1 MKIYDSR
8 QFKHGMK
15 VTCVVDGTEI
25 EDARLSKDYEG
36 AWHICQ
42 NEKRGITGGELF
54 GYKYSWKFGK
64 SWEEGEHGFSDMYAI
79 EPIYGIKEGDIVV
92 DKDGDQ
98 AKVFFC
104 NDYIFIKSYWSDFST
119 TQSTFYTYEEAIV
132 TGWKPK
138 DYKDNSD
145 KKDELVKKAKE
156 MEKKAKELRE
166 EAERL

>member
-1 MKIYDSR
+1 MKIHDSR
-8 QFKHGMK
+8 QFKHGMRIK
-15 VTCVVDGTEI
+15 CVIDGIEI
-25 EDARLSKDYEG
+25 EDARLSREYDETWYLY
-36 AWHICQ
+36 Q
-42 NEKRGITGGELF
+42 NENGGSEADESEH
-54 GYKYSWKFGK
+54 KYSWYLGS
-64 SWEEGEHGFSDMYAI
+64 SWQEEECRITEMYAI